1 MTDVSKRFKA
11 LANENRLAIF
21 AFLRGS
27 EGCCGFEEQPP
38 TVGDVA
44 EQFDLALS
52 TVSHHL
58 KVLRDADLICCEPNG
73 QQICCVI
80 NKDALEELRGFFAS
94 EEQDEENGQQQ

>member
-1 MTDVSKRFKA
+1 MTEDVSKRFKA

-21 AFLRGS
+21 AFLRS
-27 EGCCGFEEQPP
+27 NDGCCGFEEHGP

-52 TVSHHL
+52 TVSHHI

-80 NKDALEELRGFFAS
+80 NRDALDQLRGFFTQA
-94 EEQDEENGQQQ
+94 QDEEGDEG

>member
-1 MTDVSKRFKA
+1 MTEDVTKRFKA
-11 LANENRLAIF
+11 LANNNRLAIF
-21 AFLRGS
+21 AFLRGND
-27 EGCCGFEEQPP
+27 GCCGFEDHGP

-44 EQFDLALS
+44 AQFDLALS

-80 NKDALEELRGFFAS
+80 NKDVVDQLRGFFSQEEEGESS
-94 EEQDEENGQQQ
+94 EDR